1 MRKWMAAMLTVCLL
15 GCAMLE
21 PYLFV
26 ADINYFYLDF
36 LFQMCLGYLWLW
48 RGEKEA

>member
-1 MRKWMAAMLTVCLL
+1 MCLL

-26 ADINYFYLDF
+26 VDVSYYYLDF
-36 LFQMCLGYLWLW
+36 LFLMCLGYLCLW
-48 RGEKEA
+48 RGEKVA